1 MISTKNVDLHIQIL
15 ETSDFL
21 KTVQEMQGQFVF
33 SEGVL
38 ISMSQRWV
46 QWLQA
51 DPLILSLCP
60 IISLAPFRANFLLL
74 K

>member
-1 MISTKNVDLHIQIL
+1 
-15 ETSDFL
+15 
-21 KTVQEMQGQFVF
+21 MQGQFVF
-33 SEGVL
+33 SESVL

-46 QWLQA
+46 QWLHA
-51 DPLILSLCP
+51 DPLILSLSP